1 MKRGLLV
8 APFFLASCSVTAFRP
23 AQEMSNMEVSIR
35 AAKEVNAD
43 TLAPELY
50 RMSNEVG
57 LQARQAYRLKNFKT
71 AKKLA
76 DEARAYAERA
86 EFEAIRNGAKRD
98 LVPADPL
105 ADPSYAPVPLSTP
118 VEGSAFD
125 APKPPGGAP
134 TPAPAPGGVPNPP

>member
-1 MKRGLLV
+1 
-8 APFFLASCSVTAFRP
+8 
-23 AQEMSNMEVSIR
+23 MEVSIR

-57 LQARQAYRLKNFKT
+57 LQARQAYRLKNFKA

-76 DEARAYAERA
+76 DEARNYAERA

-98 LVPADPL
+98 LVPSDPL
-105 ADPSYAPVPLSTP
+105 SDPSYAPVPLSTP
-118 VEGSAFD
+118 VEVGVPD
-125 APKPPGGAP
+125 APKPPGEAP
-134 TPAPAPGGVPNPP
+134 PPPPSGGVPNPP

>member
-1 MKRGLLV
+1 MKRGLLA
-8 APFFLASCSVTAFRP
+8 APFFLVSCSVTAFRP

-57 LQARQAYRLKNFKT
+57 LQARQAYRLKNFKA

-76 DEARAYAERA
+76 DEARNYAERA

-98 LVPADPL
+98 LVPNDPL
-105 ADPSYAPVPLSTP
+105 ADPTYAPVPISTP
-118 VEGSAFD
+118 ATD
-125 APKPPGGAP
+125 AGVPPP
-134 TPAPAPGGVPNPP
+134 PPGGVPNPP